1 MNNELLL
8 LIKKHTDTLI
18 EQTKTRPQEPLQF
31 KMNKQMQTF
40 SFNPS
45 INLVEEG
52 KWLLGVSSLE
62 CTNSVFNITNINGFF
77 SIIVPGHWESKSAE
91 KTIDELNKLLDLR
104 SENDIELHTEK
115 VRKKGLILIKDY
127 SLSSLDM
134 FKNEILEEIKKAKY
148 NDLED
153 LVYRMQL
160 TYDESIDVL
169 DLKYI
174 PTKKSGYTLDPGVY
188 EVIDLN
194 NTLKYILPDNV
205 KVSIT
210 IDDIRLKSN
219 LKINQTL
226 VFTENSFFY
235 TILGF
240 TRSHSYPLDDIEG
253 FYQLIAGSYKSEKP
267 INITGID
274 KIHLKCDCIQGSIVN
289 GIREPI
295 LYSFA
300 LSSPPGHKIYKEP
313 RVKLFKKINKSVLS
327 HITFYIED
335 DDHKPVDFN
344 NDTVSL
350 TCQLIKI

>member
-18 EQTKTRPQEPLQF
+18 EQTKTKPQETLEF
-31 KMNKQMQTF
+31 KMNKQMQMF
-40 SFNPS
+40 SFNPP

-52 KWLLGVSSLE
+52 RWLIAVSSLE
-62 CTNSVFNITNINGFF
+62 CTNSVFNITDDNNSF
-77 SIIVPGHWESKSAE
+77 SIIIPAHWETESAE
-91 KTIDELNKLLDLR
+91 KTINNLNKLLELK
-104 SENDIELHTEK
+104 SLELHVEE
-115 VRKKGLILIKDY
+115 VRKRGDVIKIGDKEY
-127 SLSSLDM
+127 KLSD
-134 FKNEILEEIKKAKY
+134 FDNQKYEILQELKNVKY
-148 NDLED
+148 SDLED
-153 LVYRMQL
+153 LVYRMRL
-160 TYDESIDVL
+160 SYDEIMNIL

-174 PTKKSGYTLDPGVY
+174 STKRTGYSLNPGIY
-188 EVIDLN
+188 EVNDLN
-194 NTLKYILPDNV
+194 KTLKHILPDNV
-205 KVSIT
+205 EINIT
-210 IDDIRLKSN
+210 IDDIGLKSN

-226 VFTENSFFY
+226 IFTERSFFY
-235 TILGF
+235 KILGF
-240 TRSHSYPLDDIEG
+240 TQSRSYPLEDKDNH
-253 FYQLIAGSYKSEKP
+253 YQIIAGSYESNKP
-267 INITGID
+267 INIISID

-327 HITFYIED
+327 HITFYFED

-344 NDTVSL
+344 GETINF

>member
-1 MNNELLL
+1 MSNF
-8 LIKKHTDTLI
+8 DT
-18 EQTKTRPQEPLQF
+18 
-31 KMNKQMQTF
+31 
-40 SFNPS
+40 
-45 INLVEEG
+45 
-52 KWLLGVSSLE
+52 
-62 CTNSVFNITNINGFF
+62 
-77 SIIVPGHWESKSAE
+77 
-91 KTIDELNKLLDLR
+91 
-104 SENDIELHTEK
+104 
-115 VRKKGLILIKDY
+115 
-127 SLSSLDM
+127 
-134 FKNEILEEIKKAKY
+134 FKNEIVEELKNAKY

-153 LVYRMQL
+153 LVYRFQL
-160 TYDESIDVL
+160 TYDEIIDIL

-174 PTKKSGYTLDPGVY
+174 STKRTGYTLEPGIY
-188 EVIDLN
+188 EVVDLN

-210 IDDIRLKSN
+210 IDDVRLKSN
-219 LKINQTL
+219 LKINQTII
-226 VFTENSFFY
+226 FTEKSFFY

-240 TRSHSYPLDDIEG
+240 TRSHCYPLDDIDG
-253 FYQLIAGSYKSEKP
+253 FYQIIAGSYTSEKP

-327 HITFYIED
+327 HITFYFED
-335 DDHKPVDFN
+335 DDHKSVDFN
-344 NDTVSL
+344 GETISF